1 MNLTLEEVAR
11 VSPGRL
17 FQGNSSLQLNGVSID
32 SRAIKP
38 GELFVALKGEHTDG
52 HNFLKEVKA
61 RKAGAAL
68 VRNNFPSRRIPP
80 GLPFIRV
87 KSPLKALGALARH
100 YRLKFDIPV
109 IAITGSCGKSTV
121 KEMVAAILFTKF
133 RGLKSEGNFNNELG
147 LPLTLF
153 RLNKEHAMAVL
164 EMGMNRPGEIA
175 CLTRISEPSVGL
187 ITNINPVH
195 LEGLGSLHGIS
206 RAKEELLLNL
216 PAGAKAIL
224 NYDDPYLRK
233 MGKRFRGEAL
243 TFGLGKGASFRAMEI
258 RERGGVLS
266 FRLNGKEKFSLPLLG
281 QANVYNALAAIAA
294 ASLFDIPLKKVRGVL
309 SSINPLP
316 QRLEITEIGGV
327 KIINDTYNANPA
339 SFRLAVD
346 SLLSLGGKGRLIVV
360 AGDMLELGRVSAR
373 AHYDLGCYIGKKGI
387 DFVVTLGAWQRKI
400 REGAG
405 SAGMKKEN
413 IFSVSS
419 PEEAATILLNMARPC
434 DKILFKAS
442 RKIGLERA
450 VNVLSSSL
458 SSL

>member
-1 MNLTLEEVAR
+1 MQLTLEE
-11 VSPGRL
+11 
-17 FQGNSSLQLNGVSID
+17 GNSSRQLKGVSID
-32 SRAIKP
+32 SRTIKP
-38 GELFVALKGEHTDG
+38 GELFVPLKGEHTDG

-87 KSPLKALGALARH
+87 KSPLKALGAMARH

-153 RLNKEHAMAVL
+153 RLKEEDQVAVL

-175 CLTRISEPSVGL
+175 YLTRISEPSIGL

-195 LEGLGSLHGIS
+195 LEGLASLRGIS

-216 PAGAKAIL
+216 PRGARAIL

-233 MGKRFRGEAL
+233 MGERFRGEVL
-243 TFGLGKGASFRAMEI
+243 TFGLEKGADFRATEI
-258 RERGGVLS
+258 RESGGALS
-266 FRLNGKEKFSLPLLG
+266 FYLNEKEKFFLPLLG
-281 QANVYNALAAIAA
+281 RANVYNALAAIAA
-294 ASLFDIPLKKVRGVL
+294 ASLFDISFKKMRQAL
-309 SSINPLP
+309 RNIKSLP
-316 QRLEITEIGGV
+316 QRLEIAEIGGL

-339 SFRLAVD
+339 SYRLAVD
-346 SLLSLGGKGRLIVV
+346 SLISLGGKGRLIVV
-360 AGDMLELGRVSAR
+360 AGDMLELGRLSAR
-373 AHYDLGCYIGKKGI
+373 AHYELGYYIGKKGI
-387 DFVVTLGAWQRKI
+387 DFLITLGAWQKKI

-405 SAGMKKEN
+405 RARMKKEN
-413 IFSVSS
+413 IFLASS
-419 PEEAATILLNMARPC
+419 PGEAATILLNMARPC

>member
-1 MNLTLEEVAR
+1 MKLTLEE
-11 VSPGRL
+11 
-17 FQGNSSLQLNGVSID
+17 GNSSRQLKGVSID
-32 SRAIKP
+32 SRTIKP
-38 GELFVALKGEHTDG
+38 GELFVPLKGEHTDG

-87 KSPLKALGALARH
+87 KSPLKTLGAMARH

-133 RGLKSEGNFNNELG
+133 RGLKSEGNFNNEIG

-153 RLNKEHAMAVL
+153 RLKEEDQVAVL

-175 CLTRISEPSVGL
+175 YLTRISEPSIGL

-195 LEGLGSLHGIS
+195 LEGLASLRGIS

-216 PAGAKAIL
+216 PRGARAIL

-233 MGKRFRGEAL
+233 MGERFRGEVL
-243 TFGLGKGASFRAMEI
+243 TFGLEKGADFRATEI
-258 RERGGVLS
+258 RESGGSLS
-266 FRLNGKEKFSLPLLG
+266 FYLNEKEKFFLPLLG
-281 QANVYNALAAIAA
+281 RANVYNALAAIAA
-294 ASLFDIPLKKVRGVL
+294 ASLFDISFKKMRQAL
-309 SSINPLP
+309 RNIKSLP
-316 QRLEITEIGGV
+316 QRLEIAEIGGL

-339 SFRLAVD
+339 SYRLAVD
-346 SLLSLGGKGRLIVV
+346 SLISLGHKGRLIVV
-360 AGDMLELGRVSAR
+360 AGDMLELGRLSAR
-373 AHYDLGCYIGKKGI
+373 AHYELGYYIGKKGI
-387 DFVVTLGAWQRKI
+387 DFLITLGAWQKKI

-405 SAGMKKEN
+405 RARMKKEN
-413 IFSVSS
+413 IFLASS
-419 PEEAATILLNMARPC
+419 PGEAATILLNMARPC